1 MKITRID
8 RLAGTVARH
17 EREARPRWAPRLSRG
32 WPGRGWFMVLGI
44 FLLLYVSWLIWG
56 WIPFNQD
63 LVGQVILLPIN
74 AAAAV
79 LAWQA
84 SRNVQGRHR
93 LALAWRLIA
102 LGLFGQLAGAIAS
115 GVYSLFG
122 QVPYPSLADP
132 LYLSFYPLMLA
143 ALLALPHRR
152 QSRSQNLRLGLDLA
166 TTALGAATVVWYV
179 LIAPTARAG
188 GQSTLQMAVSL
199 AYPVGDV
206 ILIVGVASLLLRGV
220 PDSTR
225 RALWLVAA
233 ALGLFVIGD
242 SLYAYVA
249 LHSVFANS
257 DALNVTYAL
266 AFALFV
272 LAARCQRPAEAG
284 TADVT
289 RQRGVSWM
297 PYVAVA
303 SGFVVLLISELSK
316 TSGTAVIAVAATALA
331 VMVAARQLLG
341 QRELVAAQAELK
353 TLATTDGLT
362 GLGNRRILLAEL
374 HRQAQTVSSARPSLL
389 ILLDLNGFKNYN
401 DSFGHPAGDALL
413 ARLANALTDAVEPFG
428 ARAYRPGGDEF
439 CVIANDA
446 SQQSALERAAT
457 CALSETGKGFAIST
471 AFGRV
476 VIPNDA
482 TSATEAM
489 RAADIAMYAQKS
501 SGRATAGRQSTD
513 VLLSALTEHH
523 PNLGD
528 HLTGVA
534 ELVQATARDLDIDG
548 DQLSELRDAA
558 ALHDIGKIAIPDSI
572 INKPVELTQ
581 EEWVLMKQHTLI
593 GERIVTSAPALR
605 AAAPLVRS
613 SHEAFD
619 GSGYPDGLA
628 GDAIPI
634 GARVIAVCD
643 AFDAMISNR
652 SYSPAITIDDALAE
666 LKRCA
671 GTQFDPAIVTAFQRI
686 MAERRGVPTQI
697 RERKTAPARVEDQSR
712 GLATPLAPHRR

>member
-1 MKITRID
+1 MEITRID
-8 RLAGTVARH
+8 RLSRAAPQRDLVS
-17 EREARPRWAPRLSRG
+17 RPRRASQVDGG
-32 WPGRGWFMVLGI
+32 WPGRGWTLVLGVY
-44 FLLLYVSWLIWG
+44 LLFYVSWLIWA

-63 LVGQVILLPIN
+63 LVGHVILLPIN
-74 AAAAV
+74 AAAAT
-79 LAWQA
+79 LAWHA
-84 SRNVQGRHR
+84 SRTVSGRYR

-143 ALLALPHRR
+143 AVLVLPHRR

-166 TTALGAATVVWYV
+166 ITALGAAIVVWYA

-206 ILIVGVASLLLRGV
+206 ILIVGVASLRLRGV

-233 ALGLFVIGD
+233 ALCLFVIGD
-242 SLYAYVA
+242 TLYAYVA
-249 LHSVFANS
+249 LHSIFTDS

-272 LAARCQRPAEAG
+272 LAARCQRPAGGA

-289 RQRGVSWM
+289 RRHGVSWM

-303 SGFVVLLISELSK
+303 SGFVVLLLSEASK
-316 TSGTAVIAVAATALA
+316 TPGTLVIAVAATVLA

-341 QRELVAAQAELK
+341 QRELVAAQGELN
-353 TLATTDGLT
+353 TLATTDALT
-362 GLGNRRILLAEL
+362 GLGNRRILLADL
-374 HRQAQTVSSARPSLL
+374 HRQAQTAGTAHPSLL

-401 DSFGHPAGDALL
+401 DTFGHPAGDALL
-413 ARLANALTDAVEPFG
+413 ARLASALTDAVKPFG

-446 SQQSALERAAT
+446 SHQSGLERAVT
-457 CALSETGKGFAIST
+457 RALAETGKGFEIST
-471 AFGRV
+471 AFGSV
-476 VIPNDA
+476 VIPTDA
-482 TSATEAM
+482 ASATEAM
-489 RAADIAMYAQKS
+489 RAADTAMYAQKS

-528 HLTGVA
+528 HLNGVT
-534 ELVQATARDLDIDG
+534 ELVQAVARELGIEG
-548 DQLSELRDAA
+548 DQFDHLRDAA

-572 INKPVELTQ
+572 INKPTDLTPQ
-581 EEWVLMKQHTLI
+581 EWGLMRQHTLI
-593 GERIVTSAPALR
+593 GERIVTSAASLH

-628 GDAIPI
+628 GDAIPL

-652 SYSPAITIDDALAE
+652 SYSPATTIDNALTE
-666 LKRCA
+666 LTRCA
-671 GTQFDPAIVTAFQRI
+671 GTQFDPTIVAAFQRVMVQRHQI
-686 MAERRGVPTQI
+686 LTQI
-697 RERKTAPARVEDQSR
+697 LT
-712 GLATPLAPHRR
+712 